1 MNTLGKGP
9 VPMTTST
16 FVTAVEQLRIG
27 ELVILPTD
35 TVYGI
40 CADVEN
46 DAAVQALYE
55 AKGKSF
61 DTPLQLIF
69 DSHLSFKRYA
79 RLEQRFSDLI
89 RNIGSGGWT
98 LVLPAS
104 SGWNSLALAGGNT
117 IGVRSPEV
125 PLLRELIRILGRPI
139 VASSANRHGEPS
151 PTTCNEAIKSLGV
164 DCAIALDGGPT
175 VGLDSTVI
183 DCVSD
188 PVRILRE
195 GAIPAKQISNLLD
208 LKEIEILHSVR
219 NGSS

>member
-9 VPMTTST
+9 VPMTAST
-16 FVTAVEQLRIG
+16 IVTAVEQLRIG

-46 DAAVQALYE
+46 DAAVRALYE
-55 AKGKSF
+55 AKGKSY

-69 DSHLSFKRYA
+69 DSHLSFEKYA
-79 RLEQRFSDLI
+79 RLEQRFSKLI
-89 RNIGSGGWT
+89 RNLGSGGWT

-104 SGWNSLALAGGNT
+104 PGWNSLALAGGKT

-125 PLLRELIRILGRPI
+125 PLLRKLIRALGRPV

-151 PTTCNEAIKSLGV
+151 PTTCNDAIKSLGM
-164 DCAIALDGGPT
+164 DCAFALDGGST
-175 VGLDSTVI
+175 AGLDSTVI

-195 GAIPAKQISNLLD
+195 GAIPAEQISTLLD
-208 LKEIEILHSVR
+208 LKEIEILHSLR

>member
-1 MNTLGKGP
+1 MNTLSKGP
-9 VPMTTST
+9 VPMTAST
-16 FVTAVEQLRIG
+16 IVTAVEQLRIG
-27 ELVILPTD
+27 ELVIFPTD

-46 DAAVQALYE
+46 NAAVQALYE
-55 AKGKSF
+55 AKGKSY

-69 DSHLSFKRYA
+69 DSHHSFEKYA
-79 RLEQRFSDLI
+79 RLERRFSELI
-89 RNIGSGGWT
+89 RNLDSGGWT

-104 SGWNSLALAGGNT
+104 PGWNSLALAGGKT
-117 IGVRSPEV
+117 IGVRSPKV
-125 PLLRELIRILGRPI
+125 PLLRKLIRTLGRPI

-151 PTTCNEAIKSLGV
+151 PTTCNDAIKSLGR
-164 DCAIALDGGPT
+164 DCAFALDGGST
-175 VGLDSTVI
+175 AGLDSTVI

-195 GAIPAKQISNLLD
+195 GAIPAEQISNLLD
-208 LKEIEILHSVR
+208 LKDIEILHSVR